1 MKVNKRINNIERHGV
16 EVEDTFTIKA
26 SSQAFEILSSGLYA
40 DKVLAVVREL
50 SCNAYDAHVEA
61 GKKDEPFEIH
71 LPNRLEPFFAVTD
84 NGVGLSHENIMGLYT
99 TYFDST
105 KDESNDFIG
114 AFGLGSKS
122 PFSYANSFEVVSR
135 HDGMKRIYQIFINEA
150 GIPAVALFGETHTD
164 ECNGL
169 QVKLTVKA
177 ADNTTFR
184 DRVRDCLKYFPV
196 KPKVVGD
203 PYFKF
208 EQLPK
213 TAVEGDGWIAYET
226 SNSYY
231 YNHDLVAIQGNV
243 PYKVDTGQFSTLNDH
258 QLSFLRGTRLAIKFD
273 IGELDI
279 AASREEIQYTPKSIG
294 SLEQKARDIIST
306 IGQMLDK
313 RAWKFNRL
321 GFWNA
326 SVEYE
331 RLATTLFGRNVWD
344 YVKPDEV
351 KCPTLK
357 KFLRI
362 KGSIPLDPK
371 VLKLHTIVHYKAAWK
386 AGAYSRYNVKRI
398 KPQADMAVM
407 VNDLRIGGIKRT
419 KKWLNNH
426 DDYNTALMINRRKDF
441 TTKPTDAEYEK
452 EIKKIEKMLGKPT
465 ILTVSEDTDPLIK
478 TTTKRP
484 KFLFKFD
491 KGSSHGRRR
500 AWWARLEAGN
510 DVDVTKGG
518 YYIDLYKG
526 VQVRDEDGND
536 IDWGHGDLKS
546 YLVQMLKLL
555 NDHRK
560 DVGLPEQTEIYAIPS
575 LSAKDV
581 LKHSGWHNAFELTK
595 KLVQKHK
602 TSVDHIRRMEQTQS
616 FMSLKEVVAKKWFC
630 DALKE
635 LDEDSPFRT
644 TVDEMRKAVASNK
657 STEYEALIK
666 SFIKPPKT
674 ILPYFNPNDI
684 TTPYPMLSFVPD
696 PGYYGT
702 LKGKWRSYLDYV
714 QLIDETEEI

>member
-1 MKVNKRINNIERHGV
+1 VKVDKRKNNIERHGV
-16 EVEDTFTIKA
+16 GTESAFTIKA

-84 NGVGLSHENIMGLYT
+84 NGVGLSHDNIMGLYT

-122 PFSYANSFEVVSR
+122 PFSYANNFEVVSR
-135 HDGMKRIYQIFINEA
+135 HEGMKRIYQIFINEA

-169 QVKLTVKA
+169 QVKLTVKSQ
-177 ADNTTFR
+177 DNTKFR
-184 DRVRDCLKYFPV
+184 DRVRACLKYFPV

-208 EQLPK
+208 ETLPK
-213 TAVEGDGWIAYET
+213 SAVEGDGWIAYET
-226 SNSYY
+226 TNSYY

-243 PYKVDTGQFSTLNDH
+243 PYKVDSNQFNTLNQH
-258 QLSFLRGTRLAIKFD
+258 QLSFLRGTRLAIQFD

-279 AASREEIQYTPKSIG
+279 AASREEIQYTPKSIA
-294 SLEQKARDIIST
+294 SLEQKAREIINT

-321 GFWNA
+321 GYWSA
-326 SVEYE
+326 SIEYR
-331 RLATTLFGRNVWD
+331 RLAKTLFGRSVWD
-344 YVKPDEV
+344 YVKPEDV

-357 KFLRI
+357 KYLRN
-362 KGSIPLDPK
+362 KGTIDVK
-371 VLKLHTIVHYKAAWK
+371 DKLKLHTLVLYKTAWR
-386 AGAYSRYNVKRI
+386 AGSYSRHKMNHTITPDAK
-398 KPQADMAVM
+398 MAVM
-407 VNDLRIGGIKRT
+407 INDLRIGGIKRT
-419 KKWLNNH
+419 KKWLNSQ
-426 DDYNTALMINRRKDF
+426 DKYSTALMVNRRKDISP
-441 TTKPTDAEYEK
+441 KPTDAEFEK
-452 EIKKIEKMLGKPT
+452 ETDKIEKLLGKPT
-465 ILTVSEDTDPLIK
+465 ILVVSEDTDALTK
-478 TTTKRP
+478 TKRP
-484 KFLFKFD
+484 KFIFKFFA
-491 KGSSHGRRR
+491 GSKSTRKRS
-500 AWWARLEAGN
+500 WWERLEVTT

-526 VQVRDEDGND
+526 VQVRDENGEDVDWAHGN
-536 IDWGHGDLKS
+536 LKT
-546 YLVQMLKLL
+546 YLPQMLKLL

-560 DVGLPEQTEIYAIPS
+560 DIGLKKQTDIYASPS
-575 LSAKDV
+575 LSAKDI
-581 LKHSGWHNAFELTK
+581 LKNGGWHNAFELTK
-595 KLVQKHK
+595 KLVKKHK
-602 TSVDHIRRMEQTQS
+602 TSVDHIRRMEQTLG
-616 FMSLKEVVAKKWFC
+616 FMSLKEVVCKKWFC
-630 DALKE
+630 DALDD
-635 LDEDSPFRT
+635 LNDDSIFRT
-644 TVDEMRKAVASNK
+644 TVDEMRKEVATNK
-657 STEYEALIK
+657 PTEYEALIK

-684 TTPYPMLSFVPD
+684 TAAYPMLSFVPD

-714 QLIDETEEI
+714 QIIDNEEI